1 MIRFIGFVISDHFL
15 EHQIME
21 DRNNVTE
28 FILLELS
35 MDKKVQILC
44 FLFFLFCYLAI
55 WLGNLI
61 IVISITC
68 SQLITQPMY
77 FFLNCLALS
86 DLFYTSTVTPK
97 LMTDLLKEKKAISY
111 KNCMTQLFT
120 THFFGGGGGI
130 EVFILIGMACDCY
143 VAISQPLHD
152 AITMNRQKRHS
163 ILIASCAGGLLHS
176 LGLFL
181 LAIVWPFCGPSEI
194 DHYFR
199 DAYLLLKL
207 ACTDTHKIGFFVIAS
222 SGLMGLV
229 LFVVLM
235 ASYILILYNVC
246 TYSAESHHKALSTC
260 SSHITVRDP
269 LFHTCHLCLH

>member
-97 LMTDLLKEKKAISY
+97 LMTDLLMEKKAISY

-120 THFFGGGGGI
+120 THFFGGGI
-130 EVFILIGMACDCY
+130 EVFILTGMACDCY
-143 VAISQPLHD
+143 VAVSKPLHD

-181 LAIVWPFCGPSEI
+181 LAIV
-194 DHYFR
+194 
-199 DAYLLLKL
+199 
-207 ACTDTHKIGFFVIAS
+207 
-222 SGLMGLV
+222 
-229 LFVVLM
+229 
-235 ASYILILYNVC
+235 
-246 TYSAESHHKALSTC
+246 
-260 SSHITVRDP
+260 
-269 LFHTCHLCLH
+269 

>member
-1 MIRFIGFVISDHFL
+1 MIRFIGFVISDNFL

-97 LMTDLLKEKKAISY
+97 LMTDLLMEKKAISY

-120 THFFGGGGGI
+120 THFFGEGG
-130 EVFILIGMACDCY
+130 MRSSP
-143 VAISQPLHD
+143 SQ
-152 AITMNRQKRHS
+152 
-163 ILIASCAGGLLHS
+163 G
-176 LGLFL
+176 
-181 LAIVWPFCGPSEI
+181 WPVT
-194 DHYFR
+194 
-199 DAYLLLKL
+199 AMW
-207 ACTDTHKIGFFVIAS
+207 S
-222 SGLMGLV
+222 S
-229 LFVVLM
+229 
-235 ASYILILYNVC
+235 AN
-246 TYSAESHHKALSTC
+246 LSTTP
-260 SSHITVRDP
+260 SPRTGKNVTQFS
-269 LFHTCHLCLH
+269 

>member
-1 MIRFIGFVISDHFL
+1 MIRFIGFVISDNFL

-97 LMTDLLKEKKAISY
+97 LMTDLVMEKKAISY

-120 THFFGGGGGI
+120 THFFGEGG
-130 EVFILIGMACDCY
+130 MRSSP
-143 VAISQPLHD
+143 SQ
-152 AITMNRQKRHS
+152 
-163 ILIASCAGGLLHS
+163 G
-176 LGLFL
+176 
-181 LAIVWPFCGPSEI
+181 WPVT
-194 DHYFR
+194 
-199 DAYLLLKL
+199 AMW
-207 ACTDTHKIGFFVIAS
+207 S
-222 SGLMGLV
+222 S
-229 LFVVLM
+229 
-235 ASYILILYNVC
+235 AN
-246 TYSAESHHKALSTC
+246 LSTTP
-260 SSHITVRDP
+260 SP
-269 LFHTCHLCLH
+269 

>member
-1 MIRFIGFVISDHFL
+1 MICFIGFVISDNFL

-97 LMTDLLKEKKAISY
+97 LMTDLLMEK
-111 KNCMTQLFT
+111 
-120 THFFGGGGGI
+120 
-130 EVFILIGMACDCY
+130 
-143 VAISQPLHD
+143 
-152 AITMNRQKRHS
+152 R
-163 ILIASCAGGLLHS
+163 
-176 LGLFL
+176 
-181 LAIVWPFCGPSEI
+181 PFPI
-194 DHYFR
+194 KT
-199 DAYLLLKL
+199 A
-207 ACTDTHKIGFFVIAS
+207 
-222 SGLMGLV
+222 
-229 LFVVLM
+229 
-235 ASYILILYNVC
+235 
-246 TYSAESHHKALSTC
+246 
-260 SSHITVRDP
+260 
-269 LFHTCHLCLH
+269 

>member
-1 MIRFIGFVISDHFL
+1 MIRFIGFVISDNFL

-68 SQLITQPMY
+68 SQLNTQPMY

-97 LMTDLLKEKKAISY
+97 LMTDLLMEK
-111 KNCMTQLFT
+111 
-120 THFFGGGGGI
+120 
-130 EVFILIGMACDCY
+130 
-143 VAISQPLHD
+143 
-152 AITMNRQKRHS
+152 R
-163 ILIASCAGGLLHS
+163 
-176 LGLFL
+176 
-181 LAIVWPFCGPSEI
+181 PFPI
-194 DHYFR
+194 KT
-199 DAYLLLKL
+199 A
-207 ACTDTHKIGFFVIAS
+207 
-222 SGLMGLV
+222 
-229 LFVVLM
+229 
-235 ASYILILYNVC
+235 
-246 TYSAESHHKALSTC
+246 
-260 SSHITVRDP
+260 
-269 LFHTCHLCLH
+269 

>member
-1 MIRFIGFVISDHFL
+1 MIRFIGFVISDNFL

-68 SQLITQPMY
+68 SQLNTQPMY

-97 LMTDLLKEKKAISY
+97 LMTDLLMEKRPFPIKTAWHSFSPPTSLGRGEWGLHPHRDGLWLLCGHQQTSPRRHHHEQA
-111 KNCMTQLFT
+111 KTSLNSHSVVCRGTSSFSWSLSS
-120 THFFGGGGGI
+120 
-130 EVFILIGMACDCY
+130 CDCFTFLWPQWNRPLFLWC
-143 VAISQPLHD
+143 ISFVETSLHWYTQNWLFCHCQFWLD
-152 AITMNRQKRHS
+152 GTGA
-163 ILIASCAGGLLHS
+163 LCGFDGLLHFDS
-176 LGLFL
+176 
-181 LAIVWPFCGPSEI
+181 V
-194 DHYFR
+194 
-199 DAYLLLKL
+199 
-207 ACTDTHKIGFFVIAS
+207 
-222 SGLMGLV
+222 
-229 LFVVLM
+229 
-235 ASYILILYNVC
+235 
-246 TYSAESHHKALSTC
+246 
-260 SSHITVRDP
+260 
-269 LFHTCHLCLH
+269 

>member
-97 LMTDLLKEKKAISY
+97 LMTDLLMEKKAISY

-120 THFFGGGGGI
+120 THFFEGI
-130 EVFILIGMACDCY
+130 EVFTLTGMACDCY
-143 VAISQPLHD
+143 VAVSKPLHD

-181 LAIVWPFCGPSEI
+181 LAIV
-194 DHYFR
+194 
-199 DAYLLLKL
+199 
-207 ACTDTHKIGFFVIAS
+207 
-222 SGLMGLV
+222 
-229 LFVVLM
+229 
-235 ASYILILYNVC
+235 
-246 TYSAESHHKALSTC
+246 
-260 SSHITVRDP
+260 
-269 LFHTCHLCLH
+269 